1 MLRVATC
8 EVGNPITEIVLVES
22 DNFAV
27 GIMLGLEFVSH
38 LMTTLRSRYSIA
50 YRERSGN
57 LSGKVS
63 GLR

>member
-8 EVGNPITEIVLVES
+8 EGGTEIVLVES